1 MRTLLAPLLVV
12 CAPALAAAPPPA
24 ADLTAQT
31 HTWHDGRLERLKS
44 PTGWLTLVGLHWLEE
59 GKSTT
64 GSAPGNT
71 VVLAA
76 AAPAELGTFTR
87 TGKTV
92 SFAPAP
98 KATVT
103 LKGKP
108 FTGGPL
114 ASDAAEAPDVLQV
127 GTLSV
132 QVIVRGERVGLR
144 VRDSEAATR
153 KAFTTIERFP
163 VDPSWKV
170 TARFEKAAPGRTLA
184 VPNVLGDVSQ
194 EPLAGTL
201 VFTREGKEYRLL
213 ATGEDDGL
221 FLVFGDLTNKDVSYG
236 AGRFL
241 DAEAPR
247 DGAVVLDFNRATN
260 PPCAFTP
267 FATCPLP
274 VKENKLQVRVE
285 AGEKRFGKH

>member
-1 MRTLLAPLLVV
+1 MRTLLALLTVV
-12 CAPALAAAPPPA
+12 CAPALAAAPPRVG
-24 ADLTAQT
+24 DLAAQT
-31 HTWHDGRLERLKS
+31 QAWHEKRLERLKS

-59 GKSTT
+59 GKNTA
-64 GSAPGNT
+64 GSAAGNT

-87 TGKTV
+87 TGKAV
-92 SFAPAP
+92 SFVPAP
-98 KATVT
+98 KLTVT

-108 FTGGPL
+108 FSGGPL
-114 ASDAAEAPDVLQV
+114 ATDATESPDVLQV

-132 QVIVRGERVGLR
+132 VAIERGERVGLR

-153 KAFTTIERFP
+153 KAFTTIERLP
-163 VDPSWKV
+163 VDPSWRV

-194 EPLAGTL
+194 EPLAGAL

-213 ATGEDDGL
+213 ATAEDDGL

-285 AGEKRFGKH
+285 AGERRFGKH